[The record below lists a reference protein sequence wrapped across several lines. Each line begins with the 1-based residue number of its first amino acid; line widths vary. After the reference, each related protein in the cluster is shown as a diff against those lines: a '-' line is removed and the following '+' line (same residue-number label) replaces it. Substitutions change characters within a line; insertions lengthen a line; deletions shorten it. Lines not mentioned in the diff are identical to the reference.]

1 MSEWRGS
8 NRLFNG
14 WMGSRLV
21 ARPLPAD
28 RSSVPNKPV
37 VAWGSL
43 EFGQWVVVAVIG
55 VLCSLPPAKRRAL
68 PETENHIMAVPKL
81 AISSATTVAVPGS

>member
-14 WMGSRLV
+14 WIGSRLV

-37 VAWGSL
+37 VAFGTL
-43 EFGQWVVVAVIG
+43 EFGQWVAVVAVTG

-68 PETENHIMAVPKL
+68 PETENDMMAVPKT
-81 AISSATTVAVPGS
+81 SD